1 MNTLNPTS
9 GKLLYT
15 AYIQSNIDY
24 TFTLWDSSSDTSIR
38 PRGSDQRK
46 AIRWVSL
53 KPSVDSRF
61 LVARVLLLLTR
72 PKFNKCMLVSKILTV
87 KMPPKFC
94 NIFSINIPRI
104 DLNWG
109 TEIVWHCFFEQ
120 PFFPQILKK
129 KKHTH
134 QNLVCTNWVDS
145 YNIFP
150 NPLSIYRGFLTV
162 LIMYYRH
169 RQKKHVP
176 HALALPPKNK
186 QLPKTVNSDKLSTA
200 IFVYVIISLYDFHAL
215 FWITCNAFI
224 CSTCPRFRCKKT
236 QFLVILLSS

>member
-104 DLNWG
+104 DLN
-109 TEIVWHCFFEQ
+109 
-120 PFFPQILKK
+120 
-129 KKHTH
+129 
-134 QNLVCTNWVDS
+134 
-145 YNIFP
+145 
-150 NPLSIYRGFLTV
+150 
-162 LIMYYRH
+162 
-169 RQKKHVP
+169 
-176 HALALPPKNK
+176 
-186 QLPKTVNSDKLSTA
+186 
-200 IFVYVIISLYDFHAL
+200 
-215 FWITCNAFI
+215 
-224 CSTCPRFRCKKT
+224 
-236 QFLVILLSS
+236 